1 MNLIVSISLHSQ
13 SAVDDIG
20 DLGEYF
26 RETLHASEPA
36 QEAMATHLEMI
47 VANLTSCSRQVAD
60 VAVNWDES
68 YARMAAMSLS
78 FSRRSPP
85 AFGVFVD
92 GTTLFR
98 SHAVDAR
105 LHEICYDLKEIY
117 SAMGL
122 ATGALDDR
130 QVRLEVPPPSP
141 PEKFIS
147 EADFADGMSLLVR
160 RLEESVGDAGGAQ
173 GPMDDAMACPP
184 SGQCV

>member
-1 MNLIVSISLHSQ
+1 
-13 SAVDDIG
+13 
-20 DLGEYF
+20 
-26 RETLHASEPA
+26 
-36 QEAMATHLEMI
+36 MATHLEMI

-85 AFGVFVD
+85 AFGVFAD
-92 GTTLFR
+92 DTTTLVR
-98 SHAVDAR
+98 SAAVDAR

-130 QVRLEVPPPSP
+130 QARLEVAPPSP

-160 RLEESVGDAGGAQ
+160 RFQESGVDAAGGAHSQ
-173 GPMDDAMACPP
+173 APVDDAMACPP
-184 SGQCV
+184 GQCV